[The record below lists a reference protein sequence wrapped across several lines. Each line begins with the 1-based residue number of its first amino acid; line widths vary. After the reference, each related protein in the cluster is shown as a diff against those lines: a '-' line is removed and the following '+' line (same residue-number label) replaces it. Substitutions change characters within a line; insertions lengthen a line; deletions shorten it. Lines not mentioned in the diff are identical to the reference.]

1 MTIKFSVNLTLGLLL
16 AVILFHLLIITK
28 IIPYE
33 NTWGGRLQSDSEMYL
48 FETISIVINLI
59 FGFVLLMKGG
69 HVKPYLNQR
78 LINIILWIF
87 LILFAL
93 NTIGNILAK
102 TNFERSFAVLTL
114 VFSILIWMILRNKE
128 VKP

>member
-78 LINIILWIF
+78 LINIIL
-87 LILFAL
+87 
-93 NTIGNILAK
+93 
-102 TNFERSFAVLTL
+102 
-114 VFSILIWMILRNKE
+114 
-128 VKP
+128 

>member
-1 MTIKFSVNLTLGLLL
+1 
-16 AVILFHLLIITK
+16 
-28 IIPYE
+28 
-33 NTWGGRLQSDSEMYL
+33 MYL

-69 HVKPYLNQR
+69 YVKPYLNQR